1 MGRRIL
7 AAALVAFAAVPPAA
21 QADSIV
27 FRRGTDIW
35 AMAPDGTGQR
45 QITRGDRS
53 YEWPSAADDGTI
65 AASDITGSLHRLTPA
80 GVPLGSPIPTAATVA
95 TDDTPAEAPTH
106 VRISPDGTR
115 IAYDQAIGGDVTTL
129 WTPAGSTTLA
139 FPNQTHGQE
148 GLVAPS
154 WIGSD
159 RLLLSRDV
167 SALVEGPPEFSQ
179 YRVGDGDNSA
189 EPLFTDIDAAW
200 ATGFAATAS
209 RSGQRFAV
217 LADDA
222 AEAGGTPRRLALRLF
237 AGREFRCEIGLPP
250 EDTFSS
256 ASATFSPD
264 GARLAWAESDGIHVA
279 TLGALEDCGAI
290 REQVVTLPGAWEP
303 YWTPAALSAPGAGA
317 GRVMLSLRVRSRP
330 HRLTVAKRGVLARVT
345 VSAPARV
352 RLTVRAGGRVV
363 AQRTR
368 VFASAGTYRVR
379 LRVRVARRLV
389 VRAAARGASPA
400 AAVVRPR
407 WPGSTDDRWIQG

>member
-7 AAALVAFAAVPPAA
+7 AAALIALAAAPSVA

-45 QITRGDRS
+45 AVTRGGRS

-65 AASDITGSLHRLTPA
+65 VASDVTGWLHRMTPA
-80 GVPLGSPIPTAATVA
+80 GDLIGPPIPTAAAVA
-95 TDDTPAEAPTH
+95 TEDAPAEAPTH
-106 VRISPDGTR
+106 VRISPDATR
-115 IAYDQAIGGDVTTL
+115 IAYDEAIGGDVTTL
-129 WTPAGSTTLA
+129 WTPADSTTLN

-154 WIGSD
+154 WLGND

-167 SALVEGPPEFSQ
+167 SALVEGAADFMQ
-179 YRVGDGDNSA
+179 YTVGAGDNGA
-189 EPLFTDIDAAW
+189 EPLFSDIDAEW
-200 ATGFAATAS
+200 ATGFAAVAS
-209 RSGQRFAV
+209 RSARRFAV

-222 AEAGGTPRRLALRLF
+222 AEAGGIPRRLALRLF
-237 AGREFRCEIGLPP
+237 AGSEFRCEITLPP

-256 ASATFSPD
+256 ASPTFSPD
-264 GARLAWAESDGIHVA
+264 ETRLAWAEGDGIHVA
-279 TLGALEDCGAI
+279 TLGALDDCAAI

-303 YWTPAALSAPGAGA
+303 YWTPASLPAAAGVPDAPRLTLA
-317 GRVMLSLRVRSRP
+317 LRVRSRP

-352 RLTVRAGGRVV
+352 RVSVRIGGRVV
-363 AQRTR
+363 ASRVR
-368 VFASAGTYRVR
+368 VFANAGTYRVR
-379 LRVRVARRLV
+379 LRVRVVPRRLV
-389 VRAAARGASPA
+389 VRASSAGALSA
-400 AAVVRPR
+400 VAVVRPR
-407 WPGSTDDRWIQG
+407 